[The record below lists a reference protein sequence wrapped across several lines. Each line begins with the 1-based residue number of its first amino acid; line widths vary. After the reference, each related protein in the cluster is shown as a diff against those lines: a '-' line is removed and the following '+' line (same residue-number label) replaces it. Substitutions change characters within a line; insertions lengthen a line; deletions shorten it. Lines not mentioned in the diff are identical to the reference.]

1 MRKLKLEIDALRVE
15 SFDTAATR
23 VDPGTVRA
31 HGDAM
36 GEAMDEAIAITTPQ
50 TQQASCFGT
59 CKISCIG
66 TCLASCL
73 GSCAFSCAAN
83 CTDLC
88 SLGCSDGCT
97 VATCL
102 SGAPVCCA

>member
-15 SFDTAATR
+15 SFETSATAMDA
-23 VDPGTVRA
+23 GTVRA
-31 HGDAM
+31 HADAVGM
-36 GEAMDEAIAITTPQ
+36 EEDFVAITTPQ
-50 TQQASCFGT
+50 TQQVSCIGT
-59 CKISCIG
+59 CRISCLG
-66 TCLASCL
+66 TCLASC
-73 GSCAFSCAAN
+73 GGTCN

-97 VATCL
+97 AGTCL

>member
-15 SFDTAATR
+15 SFDTSATAAGA
-23 VDPGTVRA
+23 GTVRA
-31 HGDAM
+31 HADAVGM
-36 GEAMDEAIAITTPQ
+36 EEEYVAITTPQ
-50 TQQASCFGT
+50 TQQVSCIGT
-59 CKISCIG
+59 CNISCLG
-66 TCLASCL
+66 TCLASC
-73 GSCAFSCAAN
+73 GGTCN

-97 VATCL
+97 VRTCL

>member
-15 SFDTAATR
+15 SFDTAGGR

-31 HGDAM
+31 HGDAV
-36 GEAMDEAIAITTPQ
+36 DEAYVITDPR
-50 TQQASCFGT
+50 TQQLSCFDS
-59 CKISCIG
+59 CKISCV
-66 TCLASCL
+66 TCLVSCF
-73 GSCAFSCAAN
+73 GSCEFSCDPK

-88 SLGCSDGCT
+88 SLACSDGCT
-97 VATCL
+97 VGTCL

>member
-15 SFDTAATR
+15 SFGTSAGA

-31 HGDAM
+31 HADAVGM
-36 GEAMDEAIAITTPQ
+36 EEEYAITTPQ
-50 TQQASCFGT
+50 TQQLSCIDT
-59 CKISCIG
+59 CKLSCWG
-66 TCLASCL
+66 TCLISC
-73 GSCAFSCAAN
+73 GGTCD
-83 CTDLC
+83 DLC

-97 VATCL
+97 AGTCL